1 MAQSGHTSRQNF
13 RHSGENKKVFIPVSF
28 DLHLNGSPRT
38 ALLREGQ
45 NGLQNLYL
53 SKAAPGFVYLSFAP
67 LTACAYQLLLGIEK
81 RYLNARP
88 FFNPLPEWLLLGS
101 PMLVDPQHLSQQHPV
116 PIPFASHLLPSF

>member
-28 DLHLNGSPRT
+28 DLPLNGSP
-38 ALLREGQ
+38 
-45 NGLQNLYL
+45 NLYL